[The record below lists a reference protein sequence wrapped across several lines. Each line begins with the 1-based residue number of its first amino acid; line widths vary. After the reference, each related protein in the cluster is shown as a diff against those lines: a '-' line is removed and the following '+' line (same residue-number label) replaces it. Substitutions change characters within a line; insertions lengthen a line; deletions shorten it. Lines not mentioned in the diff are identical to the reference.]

1 MKARF
6 FYLVIVSILII
17 SLKSYAQIPVSDT
30 VSGTWTSGNTYEV
43 IGDIIIPSDSTLI
56 IEPGVVVKFTGYYR
70 FKVYGLLLANGT
82 TTDSIY
88 FTCEIVNY

>member
-30 VSGTWTSGNTYEV
+30 VSGTWTSGNT
-43 IGDIIIPSDSTLI
+43 
-56 IEPGVVVKFTGYYR
+56 F
-70 FKVYGLLLANGT
+70 
-82 TTDSIY
+82 
-88 FTCEIVNY
+88 